1 MESEQQPAE
10 VSTVQTVS
18 SASGSQNDDSPNR
31 KRTPAS
37 EGLQH
42 KRFKIVKEEGA
53 HNWGILLKAD
63 PYLDPS
69 LQKKRTIGLQN
80 KWTLCNL
87 ILKVH

>member
-37 EGLQH
+37 EGLQY

-53 HNWGILLKAD
+53 HNWGHFFESG
-63 PYLDPS
+63 PVPGPEPS
-69 LQKKRTIGLQN
+69 EKENHWSLE
-80 KWTLCNL
+80 
-87 ILKVH
+87 